1 MVSHSFTR
9 ELLSWGLILLFIH
22 VCWEVAKSDADVISA
37 QLVLSGSRA
46 EFEVCKDWL
55 PEGLLLMKVWRKP
68 EGCRGST
75 SRGTYLE
82 IIPWGWELNGF
93 PKVENSISSGT
104 QGLPA
109 HHSELYKAWMYSLPT
124 SLLIYR
130 WALGIFYLVSKT
142 SHFLDLN
149 TCKNDPFT
157 HSFNKYSQN
166 VYRILYM
173 IY

>member
-1 MVSHSFTR
+1 MLRSSQK
-9 ELLSWGLILLFIH
+9 W
-22 VCWEVAKSDADVISA
+22 CWCYICTAGPQWIT
-37 QLVLSGSRA
+37 A